1 MEEKGTLFRSG
12 HGPTRSWECSSAQPP
27 WKTFFQGS
35 QGRVGARPSLPPGPA
50 RRPAAP
56 AHSSPVPRPRPKL
69 AYIYPA
75 LTMHDNEVMVTEGKV
90 DALIKAAGLVCKGSG
105 ESLYRSL
112 VCNVGAGGGGPA
124 PARGGP
130 APSTTAVPAEDEK
143 VEAEKEESEES
154 DDDVGF
160 GLFD

>member
-1 MEEKGTLFRSG
+1 MDTAITSVLQGRWLSREPGVKPGRTARSCRQG
-12 HGPTRSWECSSAQPP
+12 AQ
-27 WKTFFQGS
+27 FFQGS

-75 LTMHDNEVMVTEGKV
+75 LTMHDNEVMVTE
-90 DALIKAAGLVCKGSG
+90 GSG